1 MYVDIY
7 EKINSTSVH
16 CNVPIYRYHIFRV
29 YEVTG
34 SFPIDSIFVSPQLQN
49 ITRGGW
55 IKIEDSVG
63 DHRALFIDLPT
74 KTLLGEEPFQIHKHC
89 AINLL

>member
-34 SFPIDSIFVSPQLQN
+34 KRNQRLEMLDNFKS
-49 ITRGGW
+49 G
-55 IKIEDSVG
+55 
-63 DHRALFIDLPT
+63 LFERSY
-74 KTLLGEEPFQIHKHC
+74 KQC
-89 AINLL
+89 